1 MHKTASLLKRLP
13 QPTFTSSIRKALE
26 LTLPTSN
33 HTQCC
38 PGGQCPSSDHSH
50 PDTHLHPHQFLDN
63 IANLP
68 SQHNDAMSP
77 PKALAPPGLSR
88 TFYKRELSPPAV
100 AFSSE
105 EGQLIFRD
113 ALAAGTMQGFFRLIE
128 QFRTQDEPAYCGLAS
143 VAMVLNSLAIDP
155 RRAWKG
161 PWRYFHEEMLD
172 CCLPLEKVRQE
183 GITLEQAACLA
194 RCNGAAVE
202 VFPYGA
208 VSIDVFREMVRSAA
222 ANPETHLVVSYTRK
236 AFNQT
241 GDGHFSPI
249 GGYSPEKD
257 MVLIL
262 DTARFKYPP
271 HWLKLEDVYHAMAA
285 CDSVTGLPR
294 GFMRLGL
301 PVVLD
306 SVLFTL
312 DVRDKHWVKA
322 FTYAEN
328 AIAAKAAGV
337 AAEVEGA
344 DVERVIAAAVHAA
357 PFEAVKKFVAVRMA
371 GNSCN
376 GGVCTQTAAIETF
389 LNELRLLPLYLVI
402 SKVLAESTM
411 ATSPNGQK
419 EEGQDQDGQKEDNT
433 ITNQNREHHPSD
445 DLDGD
450 DLNGVFSKNASKI
463 SSAKPA
469 VPGALLAERLTM
481 LLLLAPPLS
490 WEKSISSESLRTEVQ
505 SLLDV
510 SSHKVVDCE
519 LQYLKEQYNEL
530 PAVRRIM
537 ACASVEC
544 SEQGHQ
550 PCLTSE
556 PYIMQQQH
564 EEEEEGGGVHQ
575 KKSHAAM

>member
-1 MHKTASLLKRLP
+1 
-13 QPTFTSSIRKALE
+13 
-26 LTLPTSN
+26 
-33 HTQCC
+33 
-38 PGGQCPSSDHSH
+38 
-50 PDTHLHPHQFLDN
+50 
-63 IANLP
+63 
-68 SQHNDAMSP
+68 MSP

-88 TFYKRELSPPAV
+88 TFYKRELVPPAV

-105 EGQLIFRD
+105 EGQAIFRD

-161 PWRYFHEEMLD
+161 PWRYFHEQMLD
-172 CCLPLEKVRQE
+172 CCLPLEKVRQD

-208 VSIDVFREMVRSAA
+208 VSVEEFREMVKSAA
-222 ANPETHLVVSYTRK
+222 ANPENHLVVSYTRK

-249 GGYSPEKD
+249 GGYSPEQD

-271 HWLKLEDVYHAMAA
+271 HWLKLESVYHAMQA
-285 CDSVTGLPR
+285 CDPVTGLPR
-294 GFMRLGL
+294 GFLRLGL
-301 PVVLD
+301 PALQD

-312 DVRDKHWVKA
+312 DVRDVHWVKA

-328 AIAAKAAGV
+328 GVAAKAAGA
-337 AAEVEGA
+337 AAEEPGA
-344 DVERVIAAAVHAA
+344 DVEHVIAAAVRGA
-357 PFEAVKKFVAVRMA
+357 PVEAVKKFVAVRMA
-371 GNSCN
+371 GSSCK

-389 LNELRLLPLYLVI
+389 LNELRLLPLYQMI
-402 SKVLAESTM
+402 
-411 ATSPNGQK
+411 K
-419 EEGQDQDGQKEDNT
+419 EILGAYADT
-433 ITNQNREHHPSD
+433 AAVS
-445 DLDGD
+445 DGD
-450 DLNGVFSKNASKI
+450 DGKDDDEDEDVNDDTTNNNGVLSRNASLL

-469 VPGALLAERLTM
+469 VPGTLLAERLTM
-481 LLLLAPPLS
+481 LLLLAPSSS
-490 WEKSISSESLRTEVQ
+490 WETSIKSESLRKQVHD
-505 SLLDV
+505 LLDV
-510 SSHKVVDCE
+510 SSHKVVFCE
-519 LQYLKEQYNEL
+519 LQYLNEQYNEL

-537 ACASVEC
+537 VCSSVDC
-544 SEQGHQ
+544 SEQGHK

-556 PYIMQQQH
+556 SFRQHEQHEGTQQQQ
-564 EEEEEGGGVHQ
+564 G
-575 KKSHAAM
+575 AAMG

>member
-1 MHKTASLLKRLP
+1 
-13 QPTFTSSIRKALE
+13 
-26 LTLPTSN
+26 
-33 HTQCC
+33 
-38 PGGQCPSSDHSH
+38 
-50 PDTHLHPHQFLDN
+50 
-63 IANLP
+63 
-68 SQHNDAMSP
+68 MSP
-77 PKALAPPGLSR
+77 PNALAPPGLSR
-88 TFYKRELSPPAV
+88 TFYKRELFPPAV

-172 CCLPLEKVRQE
+172 CCLPLEKVRQD

-194 RCNGAAVE
+194 RCNGALVE

-208 VSIDVFREMVRSAA
+208 VSLETFREMVKTAA
-222 ANPETHLVVSYTRK
+222 ANPENHLVVSYTRQ

-271 HWLKLEDVYHAMAA
+271 HWLKLEELYHAMGAS
-285 CDSVTGLPR
+285 DTVTGLPR

-301 PVVLD
+301 PVVPD

-312 DVRDKHWVKA
+312 DVRDIHWVKA

-328 AIAAKAAGV
+328 GIAAKAAGV
-337 AAEVEGA
+337 AAEVKGA
-344 DVERVIAAAVHAA
+344 DLESVIAAAVHAA
-357 PFEAVKKFVAVRMA
+357 PCEAVKKFLAVRMT
-371 GNSCN
+371 GNGCKS
-376 GGVCTQTAAIETF
+376 GMCTQTAAIETF
-389 LNELRLLPLYLVI
+389 LNELRSHPLYSTI
-402 SKVLAESTM
+402 TKALAASAMT
-411 ATSPNGQK
+411 ALQGQN
-419 EEGQDQDGQKEDNT
+419 EEGDHQEASGEKDESITIRNKDHSNDDKE
-433 ITNQNREHHPSD
+433 
-445 DLDGD
+445 GD
-450 DLNGVFSKNASKI
+450 EYHNGVLSRNASKI

-481 LLLLAPPLS
+481 LLLLAPAS
-490 WEKSISSESLRTEVQ
+490 IWEKSIASESLRTEVQ
-505 SLLDV
+505 NLLDV
-510 SSHKVVDCE
+510 SSYKVVNCE

-537 ACASVEC
+537 ACASVDC

-556 PYIMQQQH
+556 SLIMEQ
-564 EEEEEGGGVHQ
+564 EEENVGQQ
-575 KKSHAAM
+575 KKSQAAM

>member
-1 MHKTASLLKRLP
+1 
-13 QPTFTSSIRKALE
+13 
-26 LTLPTSN
+26 
-33 HTQCC
+33 
-38 PGGQCPSSDHSH
+38 
-50 PDTHLHPHQFLDN
+50 
-63 IANLP
+63 
-68 SQHNDAMSP
+68 MSP

-88 TFYKRELSPPAV
+88 TFYKRELFPPAV

-105 EGQLIFRD
+105 EGQLIFRN

-161 PWRYFHEEMLD
+161 PWRYFHEQMLD

-208 VSIDVFREMVRSAA
+208 VSIETFREMVKAA
-222 ANPETHLVVSYTRK
+222 SANPENHLVVSYTRK

-271 HWLKLEDVYHAMAA
+271 HWLNLEDLYHAMEA

-312 DVRDKHWVKA
+312 DVRDIHWVKA

-328 AIAAKAAGV
+328 GIAAKAAGA
-337 AAEVEGA
+337 AAEVKGA
-344 DVERVIAAAVHAA
+344 TRESVIAAAVRAA
-357 PFEAVKKFVAVRMA
+357 PCEAVKKFLAVRMA

-376 GGVCTQTAAIETF
+376 GGVCTQNAAIETF
-389 LNELRLLPLYLVI
+389 LNELRVLPLYSVI
-402 SKVLAESTM
+402 TKALAVSTTAA
-411 ATSPNGQK
+411 ATS
-419 EEGQDQDGQKEDNT
+419 
-433 ITNQNREHHPSD
+433 SD
-445 DLDGD
+445 DHEEREDQEKNSETKD
-450 DLNGVFSKNASKI
+450 DNDQSRDEEDEEYHNGVLSKNASKI

-481 LLLLAPPLS
+481 LLLLAPARS
-490 WEKSISSESLRTEVQ
+490 WENSITSETLRNEVHK
-505 SLLDV
+505 LLDL

-537 ACASVEC
+537 ACGSIDC

-550 PCLTSE
+550 QCLTS
-556 PYIMQQQH
+556 ISLLMQ
-564 EEEEEGGGVHQ
+564 EEEEEEEEEEEVGTQQ
-575 KKSHAAM
+575 KKSQAAM